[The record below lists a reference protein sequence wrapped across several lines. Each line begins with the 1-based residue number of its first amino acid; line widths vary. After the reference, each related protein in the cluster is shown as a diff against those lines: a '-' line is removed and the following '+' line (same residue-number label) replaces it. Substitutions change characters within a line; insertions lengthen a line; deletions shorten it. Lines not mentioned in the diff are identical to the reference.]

1 VEETVMMRGSKVS
14 MSRLAYDPELDE
26 ERRRK
31 QAMTTSDILSMPDM
45 LELLI
50 IHRRVG
56 EVVLDQMPV
65 SRHSWKARKVRV
77 RSYCRMMVEDR
88 AH

>member
-1 VEETVMMRGSKVS
+1 MMRGSKVS
-14 MSRLAYDPELDE
+14 
-26 ERRRK
+26 
-31 QAMTTSDILSMPDM
+31 MTTSDILSMPDM

-50 IHRRVG
+50 IRRRVG

-65 SRHSWKARKVRV
+65 SRHSWKARKVQAH
-77 RSYCRMMVEDR
+77 SCCRMMVEDR

>member
-1 VEETVMMRGSKVS
+1 VEEIVMRIDSKVS
-14 MSRLAYDPELDE
+14 TNRLEYDPELDE

-31 QAMTTSDILSMPDM
+31 QAMTTSDTLSMPDM

-56 EVVLDQMPV
+56 EVVLVQTPV
-65 SRHSWKARKVRV
+65 SLHSQKARKAQV
-77 RSYCRMMVEDR
+77 RSCCRMMVEDR
-88 AH
+88 AR

>member
-14 MSRLAYDPELDE
+14 MNRLEYDPELDE

-50 IHRRVG
+50 THRRVG

-65 SRHSWKARKVRV
+65 SRHS
-77 RSYCRMMVEDR
+77 
-88 AH
+88 